1 MYYLYFILGS
11 MSIVPNVLI
20 RVKCFDSNNT
30 FFFKIDAKANPKF
43 VLKIKE
49 ALCINLKNLNPQ

>member
-1 MYYLYFILGS
+1 

-20 RVKCFDSNNT
+20 RVNCFDSNNT